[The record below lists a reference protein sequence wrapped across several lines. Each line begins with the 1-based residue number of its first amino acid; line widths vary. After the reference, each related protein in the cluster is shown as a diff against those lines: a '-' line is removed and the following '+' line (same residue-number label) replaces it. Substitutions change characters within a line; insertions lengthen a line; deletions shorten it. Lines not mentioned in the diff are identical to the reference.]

1 MATFKADNYSNI
13 AHMGAY
19 GNLSN
24 TVRTGTVSTA
34 IAAADTIDLCTL
46 PGGAK
51 VVSGFFV
58 LATAITTSTWH
69 FGVRYSDGT
78 STGGTTGTAVISG
91 TGISAPVA
99 NAQNQFQFLPF
110 TNDVD
115 TILYAT
121 FANGAAPGA
130 GIKYAVSLAYEA
142 TGTK

>member
-1 MATFKADNYSNI
+1 MATFKAGNYTGITHN
-13 AHMGAY
+13 GAY

-24 TVRTGTVSTA
+24 TVRTGTFSTA
-34 IAAADTIDLCTL
+34 MAAGDTIDLCTL

-51 VVSGFFV
+51 IVSGFF
-58 LATAITTSTWH
+58 AMTTAITTSTWH
-69 FGVRYSDGT
+69 FGVRYADGT

-91 TGISAPVA
+91 TGVVAPVA
-99 NAQNQFQFLPF
+99 NVQSAFPFIPF

-121 FANGAAPGA
+121 FANGAAVTAIP
-130 GIKYAVSLAYEA
+130 YTVSLAYEA